1 MHLLVQMLPKH
12 LPKPI
17 HHNLQL
23 AKPQLALPSPAL
35 RDISFELLQPVVDLL
50 VLRQQFQLFAERRH
64 FLREDREDVLLFD
77 RVVDGEVVREVVAG
91 LQEGAEGH
99 ALGFFAGGAGA
110 VEEVPGL
117 AEVVVLGRKRYVS
130 SATR

>member
-23 AKPQLALPSPAL
+23 AKPQLALARPTL
-35 RDISFELLQPVVDLL
+35 RNIRFELLQPVVDLL
-50 VLRQQFQLFAERRH
+50 VLRQQLQLFAERGH
-64 FLREDREDVLLFD
+64 FLREDGEDVLFFD

-91 LQEGAEGH
+91 LQERAERH

-110 VEEVPGL
+110 VEEIPGL
-117 AEVVVLGRKRYVS
+117 AEVVVL
-130 SATR
+130 